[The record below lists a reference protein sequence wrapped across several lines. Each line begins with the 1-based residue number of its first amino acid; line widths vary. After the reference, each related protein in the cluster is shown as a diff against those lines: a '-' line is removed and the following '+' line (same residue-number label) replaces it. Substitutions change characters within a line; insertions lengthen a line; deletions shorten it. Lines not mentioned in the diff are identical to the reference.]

1 MVFCV
6 SAPWK
11 PTAGIIMVVDRT
23 LREHITNL
31 EARIKLLSEQ
41 MMEAHEIT
49 ARNRMEAE
57 IRAANIALTHYKAAL
72 QVEESLGLTA

>member
-1 MVFCV
+1 
-6 SAPWK
+6 
-11 PTAGIIMVVDRT
+11 MVVDRT

>member
-11 PTAGIIMVVDRT
+11 PTAGINMVVDRT